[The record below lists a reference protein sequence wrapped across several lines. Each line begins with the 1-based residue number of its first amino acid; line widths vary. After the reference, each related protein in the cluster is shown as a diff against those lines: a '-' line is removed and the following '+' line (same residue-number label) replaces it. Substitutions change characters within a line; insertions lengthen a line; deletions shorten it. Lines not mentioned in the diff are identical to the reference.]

1 MAKRTSLSRSKPR
14 SLAAGYQPLSG
25 VPDELMAADGTIRP
39 VWAPFLDYFSRLDQT
54 EMMGRFARGDE
65 YLRDAGV
72 YFRQYGQKGAVDR
85 SWPLSHVPVILHE
98 SEWQT
103 VTAALTHRANLLE
116 SIAAD
121 LYGANTL
128 VSNGF
133 LPASIIASN
142 PEWLRPLVGIQ
153 PASGH
158 FLHFVAFDIGR
169 GPGGQWWVL
178 EDRVHAPSGAGFALE
193 NRVATARVFADY
205 YADAHVH
212 RMAGFFRQFRDA
224 LNAMRGGEDNGMAI
238 LSPGPMTDT
247 YYEHAYIARYLGLPL
262 LEGEDLTVEN
272 GRVMVRSVSGNR
284 PVTVLWRRLDSNF
297 ADPLELDGAS
307 RLGAPGLV
315 EAVRQGNL
323 SFVNALG
330 TGALE
335 AKALFAF
342 LPGICGALTGEPL
355 AMPNVATWWCGH
367 EPERNYV
374 AANADRMVIGPAVPR
389 SRAAS
394 GEVVRAFG
402 VDAVPGDADFTLDA
416 RNGRHFVGQEQVT
429 LSTTPVWEDGR
440 LTPRPLSLR
449 VFLARTAD
457 GWTALPGGFARIGRS
472 NDPKAVAMQ
481 SGGSVAD
488 VWVVSDNPVKAETML
503 PLPTAPYARP
513 RQGTLPGRAADNLFW
528 LGRYVERAE
537 GTMRLLRAYFIR
549 LAEAGETASPLL
561 DYVRAYIDDLEVET
575 DEAVPATLRSMFY
588 SAMNSA
594 GKVRDRFSVDGWM
607 ALNDLADSASK
618 IAVTSTLGDDSARAM
633 GVLLR
638 KITGFS
644 GLVHDNMYRFTGWRF
659 LSIGRS
665 LERAMGMASLL
676 AQLADKKAP
685 DGALD
690 FVVEVGD
697 STLSHRRRYT
707 VRTTRPSVIDLLAL
721 DTMNPRSILYQLSEL
736 RDQVDLL
743 PGAMVHGEMSDLVRT
758 VLRVHTDVAVHTPDN
773 FSTDDL
779 IDCHNGIAGL
789 SELLTDV
796 YLK

>member
-1 MAKRTSLSRSKPR
+1 VAKRAGLSRAKPR
-14 SLAAGYQPLSG
+14 SLAVGYQPLPG
-25 VPDELMAADGTIRP
+25 VPDELMATDGAVRP
-39 VWAPFLDYFSRLDQT
+39 VWAPFLDYFSRLDPGALT
-54 EMMGRFARGDE
+54 GRFARGDE

-85 SWPLSHVPVILHE
+85 AWPLSHVPVILHE

-103 VTAALTHRANLLE
+103 ITAALTQRANLLE
-116 SIAAD
+116 SLAAD

-128 VSNGF
+128 VSNGI
-133 LPASIIASN
+133 LPASIVASN
-142 PEWLRPLVGIQ
+142 PEWLRPLVGVQ

-169 GPGGQWWVL
+169 GPAGQWWVL

-193 NRVATARVFADY
+193 NRVATARVFSDY

-212 RMAGFFRQFRDA
+212 RMAGFFRKFRDS
-224 LNAMRGGEDNGMAI
+224 LNAMRGGEDNGMGI

-262 LEGEDLTVEN
+262 LEGEDLVVEN
-272 GRVMVRSVSGNR
+272 SRVMVRSVSGNR

-307 RLGAPGLV
+307 RLGAAGLV
-315 EAVRQGNL
+315 EAVRKGNL

-335 AKALFAF
+335 AKALLAF
-342 LPGICGALTGEPL
+342 LPGISRTLTGEPL

-367 EPERNYV
+367 EAERNYV
-374 AANADRMVIGPAVPR
+374 AANAGRMVIGPAVPR
-389 SRAAS
+389 SHAAS
-394 GEVVRAFG
+394 GELVGRFG
-402 VDAVPGDADFTLDA
+402 VDAAPGDPGFKLNE
-416 RNGRHFVGQEQVT
+416 RNGRHFVGQESVT

-440 LTPRPLSLR
+440 LVPRPLSLR
-449 VFLARTAD
+449 VFLARTPD

-472 NDPKAVAMQ
+472 NDAKAVAMQ

-488 VWVVSDNPVKAETML
+488 VWVVSDQPVKAETML

-549 LAEAGETASPLL
+549 LAEAGDTESPLL
-561 DYVRAYIDDLEVET
+561 DYVRSYIEDLEIET
-575 DEAVPATLRSMFY
+575 DEAVPATLRSMFQ
-588 SAMNSA
+588 SAMGSA

-607 ALNDLADSASK
+607 ALNDLADSAGK
-618 IAVTSTLGDDSARAM
+618 IALTSTLGDDSARAM

-665 LERAMGMASLL
+665 LERALAMSSLL
-676 AQLADKKAP
+676 ARLADKEAP

-721 DTMNPRSILYQLSEL
+721 DTMNPRSVLFQLSEL
-736 RDQVDLL
+736 RGQVDLL
-743 PGAMVHGEMSDLVRT
+743 PGAMVHGEMSDLVRA
-758 VLRVHTDVAVHTPDN
+758 VLRVHTDVAVHTPDD
-773 FSTDDL
+773 FGTEAL
-779 IDCHNGIAGL
+779 HDCHNDIAGL
-789 SELLTDV
+789 SELLTEM